1 MRNSLV
7 FILEKITSLFSGIT
21 IEKAQVHS
29 NGVKSSD
36 VSWYHD
42 TFGMMHQYSCTLSYP
57 ISSTYITVVNDQ

>member
-36 VSWYHD
+36 VVAI
-42 TFGMMHQYSCTLSYP
+42 MILLA
-57 ISSTYITVVNDQ
+57 